1 VPGIKEV
8 LGRLEQCRPIRL
20 RSALS
25 PEPGIDVEVDPR
37 RAPQSAGCIGHLVD
51 RPLGIDTHIDVIS
64 QHHGTSLVS
73 YFYQRALQQQEDAR
87 LGGKIMN
94 MREEDIPEVSE
105 ESFRYP
111 GPRPQTK
118 EAAIVSLADSIESA
132 SRSLDR
138 PTPQRID
145 DLIRNIIKARL
156 DEGQLDESPLTI
168 AEIWKI
174 ADSFRFSLVNM
185 LHARIA
191 YPKREERS
199 APEKREQKSAA

>member
-1 VPGIKEV
+1 
-8 LGRLEQCRPIRL
+8 
-20 RSALS
+20 
-25 PEPGIDVEVDPR
+25 
-37 RAPQSAGCIGHLVD
+37 
-51 RPLGIDTHIDVIS
+51 
-64 QHHGTSLVS
+64 LVS

-111 GPRPQTK
+111 VPRPQTK

-156 DEGQLDESPLTI
+156 DEGQLDEAPLTI